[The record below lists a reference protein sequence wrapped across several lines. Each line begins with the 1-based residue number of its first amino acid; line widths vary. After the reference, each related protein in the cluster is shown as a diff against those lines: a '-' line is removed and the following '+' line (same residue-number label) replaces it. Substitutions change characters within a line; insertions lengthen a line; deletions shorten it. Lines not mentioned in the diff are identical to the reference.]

1 MGIEKHIIKMMNVM
15 KYGWVAS
22 GVIAL
27 AMAFVATSCEDDFGK
42 GGTRDDGTIRFEVVD
57 DDIFVI
63 GDGSRA
69 DDATVTVV
77 QSDPIRYFSEIV
89 GQDTI
94 PMSLTESHNS
104 SSRLMGGDAT
114 EGKPDSRGTYYTT
127 GAITKFRGV
136 AYTDGGKLFFN
147 EDMTVGTGNIV
158 NTGRFWPAEGS
169 LNFYGYKKSK
179 DDKGDMSEPTI
190 VNSAKSIT
198 FNYTMPAAEAK
209 DTEGNC
215 IDAQNQPDLVF
226 AIVPGKTKTA
236 ENVPMPFHHALS
248 AITFKV
254 GKMPT
259 ETKVKSI
266 ALTGCYTSGK
276 CVATSAS
283 TEKQSDVAFAW
294 SDCDGA
300 VRYEQ
305 SFNQEV
311 TSDEHNPQQLGN
323 VEHTF
328 LLIPQTYGDT
338 QKLVITF
345 QIKEYTDP
353 SKPDENT
360 WHTYIMEKP
369 MKEIIAAIEADRHY
383 TFTIGIEKD
392 EVGVTVDDEVVDKVK
407 KNVTITN
414 TGIASGYVRAAIVG
428 YWLRSEDIMI
438 PWSVDDETTGKLTKG
453 TDWAT
458 YWVKGTDGYF
468 YYKQKLE
475 RGQQT
480 YPLFESYTLTAGAA
494 PVEGALLE
502 INILAQI
509 VHENYLSGAWTI
521 PTGTP

>member
-1 MGIEKHIIKMMNVM
+1 MMKMNVM
-15 KYGWVAS
+15 IQRWVAS
-22 GVIAL
+22 GAVAV
-27 AMAFVATSCEDDFGK
+27 AMAFGATSCEDDFGK
-42 GGTRDDGTIRFEVVD
+42 GGNRDDGTIRFEVVD
-57 DDIFVI
+57 DNIFVI

-69 DDATVTVV
+69 DEAPVTVV

-89 GQDTI
+89 GEDTI
-94 PMSLTESHNS
+94 PMSVTESHNS
-104 SSRLMGGDAT
+104 SSRLMGCDAT
-114 EGKPDSRGTYYTT
+114 AGKPESRGTYYNKTT
-127 GAITKFRGV
+127 EPITKFRGV

-158 NTGRFWPAEGS
+158 NTGRFWPATDA
-169 LNFYGYKKSK
+169 LTFFGY
-179 DDKGDMSEPTI
+179 
-190 VNSAKSIT
+190 AKSNDNGKMESLAISNTSTEHKIT
-198 FNYTMPAAEAK
+198 FSYTMPEAGAK
-209 DTEGNC
+209 DASENF

-226 AIVPGKTKTA
+226 AIVPGQKKTA
-236 ENVPMPFHHALS
+236 ENKNVPMPFHHALS

-276 CVATSAS
+276 CIATSAS
-283 TEKQSDVAFAW
+283 TEKQSDVAFTW
-294 SDCDGA
+294 SNCTGA

-360 WHTYIMEKP
+360 WHTYTMEKP

-392 EVGVTVDDEVVDKVK
+392 EVDVKVEDEVVGKVK
-407 KNVTITN
+407 QNVTITN

-428 YWLRSEDIMI
+428 YWLRTEDIMI
-438 PWSVDDETTGKLTKG
+438 PWSVDDTSTGKLTVG
-453 TDWAT
+453 GEWET

-468 YYKQKLE
+468 YYKQELK

-480 YPLFESYTLTAGAA
+480 YPLFVTYELTAGAA

-509 VHENYLSGAWTI
+509 VHKDYLSGAWTI
-521 PTGTP
+521 PPGTP

>member
-1 MGIEKHIIKMMNVM
+1 MMNVM

-104 SSRLMGGDAT
+104 SSRLMGSYAT

-158 NTGRFWPAEGS
+158 NTGRFWPATDA
-169 LNFYGYKKSK
+169 LTFFGY
-179 DDKGDMSEPTI
+179 
-190 VNSAKSIT
+190 AKSNGNGKMESLAISNTSTEHKIT
-198 FNYTMPAAEAK
+198 FSYTMPDAGAK

-305 SFNQEV
+305 SFNQAA
-311 TSDEHNPQQLGN
+311 TSGAQLGDK
-323 VEHTF
+323 EHTF
-328 LLIPQTYGDT
+328 LLIPQTYGDNT
-338 QKLVITF
+338 PKLEITF
-345 QIKEYTDP
+345 QIKEYSGTG
-353 SKPDENT
+353 ENA
-360 WHTYIMEKP
+360 WHTYKMEKP
-369 MKEIIAAIEADRHY
+369 MKDIITAIAADKHY
-383 TFTIGIEKD
+383 IFTIGIEKD

-453 TDWAT
+453 GEWDT

-468 YYKQKLE
+468 YYKQVLE

-480 YPLFESYTLTAGAA
+480 YPLFVTYELTAGAA

-509 VHENYLSGAWTI
+509 VHVNYWPSEWPIKSSIIT
-521 PTGTP
+521 TP

>member
-1 MGIEKHIIKMMNVM
+1 M

-22 GVIAL
+22 GAIAL

-104 SSRLMGGDAT
+104 SSRLMGSDAT
-114 EGKPDSRGTYYTT
+114 EGKPDSRGT
-127 GAITKFRGV
+127 
-136 AYTDGGKLFFN
+136 
-147 EDMTVGTGNIV
+147 DMTVETGNIV
-158 NTGRFWPAEGS
+158 NTGRFWPATDA
-169 LNFYGYKKSK
+169 LTFFGY
-179 DDKGDMSEPTI
+179 
-190 VNSAKSIT
+190 AKSNDNGTMTTPDITNSSSEHKIT
-198 FNYTMPAAEAK
+198 FNYTMPDAGAK

-215 IDAQNQPDLVF
+215 IDAQKQPDLVF
-226 AIVPGKTKTA
+226 AIVPGQKKTA
-236 ENVPMPFHHALS
+236 ENKNVPMPFHHALS

-254 GKMPT
+254 GTMPKD
-259 ETKVKSI
+259 TKVKSI

-276 CVATSAS
+276 CVATSAP
-283 TEKQSDVAFAW
+283 TQEKPSNVAFTW
-294 SDCDGA
+294 SNCTGA
-300 VRYEQ
+300 ADYKQ

-345 QIKEYTDP
+345 QIKEYSGTG
-353 SKPDENT
+353 ENA
-360 WHTYIMEKP
+360 WHTYKMEKP
-369 MKEIIAAIEADRHY
+369 MKDIITAIAADKHY
-383 TFTIGIEKD
+383 IFTIGIEKD

-438 PWSVDDETTGKLTKG
+438 PWSVDDETTGKLTVG
-453 TDWAT
+453 GEWAT

-468 YYKQKLE
+468 YYKQELK

-480 YPLFESYTLTAGAA
+480 YPLFVTYELTAGAA

-509 VHENYLSGAWTI
+509 VHVNYWPSEWPKKSSI
-521 PTGTP
+521 ITP

>member
-1 MGIEKHIIKMMNVM
+1 MMNVM

-22 GVIAL
+22 GAIAL

-42 GGTRDDGTIRFEVVD
+42 GGNRDDGTIRFEVVD

-104 SSRLMGGDAT
+104 SSRLMGSYAT
-114 EGKPDSRGTYYTT
+114 EGKPDSRGTYYNNEE
-127 GAITKFRGV
+127 GGKITEFQGV

-147 EDMTVGTGNIV
+147 EKMTVESGNIV

-179 DDKGDMSEPTI
+179 DDDKGEMKNLTI
-190 VNSAKSIT
+190 DNSAKSIT
-198 FNYTMPAAEAK
+198 FSYTMPAAE
-209 DTEGNC
+209 DDGSGNFH
-215 IDAQNQPDLVF
+215 DAENQPDLVF
-226 AIVPGKTKTA
+226 AIVPGQKKTA
-236 ENVPMPFHHALS
+236 ENKNVPMPFHHALS

-254 GKMPT
+254 GKMPDG
-259 ETKVKSI
+259 TKVKSI
-266 ALTGCYTSGK
+266 ALTGCYTKGDCEVKSVMGTGK
-276 CVATSAS
+276 D
-283 TEKQSDVAFAW
+283 SDVQFTW
-294 SDCDGA
+294 TGQDGKA
-300 VRYEQ
+300 KYEQ

-311 TSDEHNPQQLGN
+311 TSDELNPQQLGDKQ
-323 VEHTF
+323 HTF
-328 LLIPQTYGDT
+328 LLIPQKYDDSGE
-338 QKLVITF
+338 QKLVITL
-345 QIKEYTDP
+345 QIKNYGTD
-353 SKPDENT
+353 KENE

-369 MKEIIAAIEADRHY
+369 MKDIITAIAADKHY
-383 TFTIGIEKD
+383 IFTIGIEKD

-438 PWSVDDETTGKLTKG
+438 PWSVDDGTTGKLTKG
-453 TDWAT
+453 GEWET

-468 YYKQKLE
+468 YYKQKLK

-480 YPLFESYTLTAGAA
+480 YPLFVTYELTAGAA

>member
-1 MGIEKHIIKMMNVM
+1 MMNVM
-15 KYGWVAS
+15 KYRWVAS
-22 GVIAL
+22 GAIAL

-104 SSRLMGGDAT
+104 SSRLMGSDAT
-114 EGKPDSRGTYYTT
+114 EGKPDSRGTYYTD
-127 GAITKFRGV
+127 GAITEFQGV

-147 EDMTVGTGNIV
+147 EDMTVGADKIV

-179 DDKGDMSEPTI
+179 DDKGDMPESKLSI
-190 VNSAKSIT
+190 DNSAKSIT
-198 FNYTMPAAEAK
+198 FSYTMPEAGAK
-209 DTEGNC
+209 DASENF

-226 AIVPGKTKTA
+226 AIVPGQKKTA
-236 ENVPMPFHHALS
+236 ENKNVPMPFHHALS

-305 SFNQEV
+305 SFNQAA
-311 TSDEHNPQQLGN
+311 TSGAQLGDK
-323 VEHTF
+323 EHTF
-328 LLIPQTYGDT
+328 LLIPQTYGDNT
-338 QKLVITF
+338 PKLEITF
-345 QIKEYTDP
+345 QIKEYSGTG
-353 SKPDENT
+353 ENA
-360 WHTYIMEKP
+360 WHTYKMEKP
-369 MKEIIAAIEADRHY
+369 MKEIIAAIAADKHY
-383 TFTIGIEKD
+383 IFTIGIEKD

-453 TDWAT
+453 GEWDT

-468 YYKQKLE
+468 YYKQVLE

-480 YPLFESYTLTAGAA
+480 YPLFVTYELTAGAA

-509 VHENYLSGAWTI
+509 VHVNYWPSEWPAKTSI
-521 PTGTP
+521 ITTP

>member
-1 MGIEKHIIKMMNVM
+1 M
-15 KYGWVAS
+15 KYRWVAS
-22 GVIAL
+22 GAIAL

-104 SSRLMGGDAT
+104 SSRLMGSYAT

-158 NTGRFWPAEGS
+158 NTGRFWPATDA
-169 LNFYGYKKSK
+169 LTFFGY
-179 DDKGDMSEPTI
+179 
-190 VNSAKSIT
+190 AKSNGNGKMESLAISNTSSEHNIT
-198 FNYTMPAAEAK
+198 FNYTMPAAVVA
-209 DTEGNC
+209 DASGNFH
-215 IDAQNQPDLVF
+215 DAENQPDLVF
-226 AIVPGKTKTA
+226 AIVPGQKKTA

-254 GKMPT
+254 GTMPKD
-259 ETKVKSI
+259 TKVKSI

-276 CVATSAS
+276 CVATSAP
-283 TEKQSDVAFAW
+283 TQEKPSNVAFTW
-294 SDCDGA
+294 SNCTGA
-300 VRYEQ
+300 ADYEQ
-305 SFNQEV
+305 SFNQDAKLGE
-311 TSDEHNPQQLGN
+311 PLGN
-323 VEHTF
+323 TQHTF
-328 LLIPQTYGDT
+328 LLIPQTYSDDT

-345 QIKEYTDP
+345 QIKNYGTD
-353 SKPDENT
+353 KENE
-360 WHTYIMEKP
+360 WHTYTMEKP
-369 MKEIIAAIEADRHY
+369 MNAIFKAIDGIDGIKADCHY

-453 TDWAT
+453 GEWET

-468 YYKQKLE
+468 YYKQELK

-480 YPLFESYTLTAGAA
+480 YPLFVTYELTAGAA

-509 VHENYLSGAWTI
+509 VHVNYWPSEWPAKTSI
-521 PTGTP
+521 ITTP

>member
-1 MGIEKHIIKMMNVM
+1 MMNVM

-22 GVIAL
+22 GAIAL

-104 SSRLMGGDAT
+104 SSRLMGSDAT
-114 EGKPDSRGTYYTT
+114 EGKPDSRGTYYNKNTEP
-127 GAITKFRGV
+127 ITKFRGV

-158 NTGRFWPAEGS
+158 NTGRFWPATDA
-169 LNFYGYKKSK
+169 LTFFGY
-179 DDKGDMSEPTI
+179 
-190 VNSAKSIT
+190 AKSNDNGTMTTPAISNTSTEHKIT
-198 FNYTMPAAEAK
+198 FNYTMPDAVAK
-209 DTEGNC
+209 DASGNFH
-215 IDAQNQPDLVF
+215 DAENQPDLVF

-305 SFNQEV
+305 SFNQAA
-311 TSDEHNPQQLGN
+311 TSGAQLGDK
-323 VEHTF
+323 EHTF
-328 LLIPQTYGDT
+328 LLIPQTYGDNT
-338 QKLVITF
+338 PKLEITF
-345 QIKEYTDP
+345 QIKEYSGTG
-353 SKPDENT
+353 ENA
-360 WHTYIMEKP
+360 WHTYKMEKP
-369 MKEIIAAIEADRHY
+369 MKDIITAIAADKHY
-383 TFTIGIEKD
+383 IFTIGIEKD

-453 TDWAT
+453 GEWDT

-468 YYKQKLE
+468 YYKQVLE

-480 YPLFESYTLTAGAA
+480 YPLFDYYELTAGAA

-521 PTGTP
+521 PPGTP

>member
-1 MGIEKHIIKMMNVM
+1 MMNVM

-22 GVIAL
+22 GAIAL

-104 SSRLMGGDAT
+104 SSRLMGSYAT

-147 EDMTVGTGNIV
+147 EDMTVGADKIV
-158 NTGRFWPAEGS
+158 NTGRFWPATDA
-169 LNFYGYKKSK
+169 LTFFGYAKSN
-179 DDKGDMSEPTI
+179 DKGTMTTPVITNTSLEH
-190 VNSAKSIT
+190 KIT
-198 FNYTMPAAEAK
+198 FNYDMPAAGAK
-209 DTEGNC
+209 DASENF

-283 TEKQSDVAFAW
+283 TEKQSDVAFTW
-294 SDCDGA
+294 SECDGA

-305 SFNQEV
+305 SFNQAA
-311 TSDEHNPQQLGN
+311 TSGAQLGDKQ
-323 VEHTF
+323 HTF

-338 QKLVITF
+338 QKLEITF
-345 QIKEYTDP
+345 QIKEYSGTG
-353 SKPDENT
+353 ENA
-360 WHTYIMEKP
+360 WHTYKMEKP
-369 MKEIIAAIEADRHY
+369 MKEIIAAIAADKHY
-383 TFTIGIEKD
+383 IFTIGIEKD

-453 TDWAT
+453 GEWDT

-468 YYKQKLE
+468 YYKQVLE

-480 YPLFESYTLTAGAA
+480 YPLFVTYELTAGAA

-509 VHENYLSGAWTI
+509 VHVNYWPSEWPIKSSIIT
-521 PTGTP
+521 TP

>member
-1 MGIEKHIIKMMNVM
+1 MMNLM

-22 GVIAL
+22 GAIAL

-104 SSRLMGGDAT
+104 SSRLMGSDAT
-114 EGKPDSRGTYYTT
+114 EGQPDSRGTYYTT

-147 EDMTVGTGNIV
+147 EDMTVETGNIV
-158 NTGRFWPAEGS
+158 NTGRFWPATDA
-169 LNFYGYKKSK
+169 LTFFGY
-179 DDKGDMSEPTI
+179 
-190 VNSAKSIT
+190 AKSNDNGTMTTPVITNTSSEHNIT
-198 FNYTMPAAEAK
+198 FNYTMPDAVAK
-209 DTEGNC
+209 DASGNFH
-215 IDAQNQPDLVF
+215 DAENQPDLVF

-266 ALTGCYTSGK
+266 ALTGCYTKGDCEVKSVTGTGK
-276 CVATSAS
+276 D
-283 TEKQSDVAFAW
+283 SDVAFTW
-294 SDCDGA
+294 SECDGA

-305 SFNQEV
+305 SFNQAA
-311 TSDEHNPQQLGN
+311 TLGAPLGDKQ
-323 VEHTF
+323 HTF
-328 LLIPQTYGDT
+328 LLIPQTYGDNT
-338 QKLVITF
+338 PKLEITF
-345 QIKEYTDP
+345 QIKEYSGTG
-353 SKPDENT
+353 ENA
-360 WHTYIMEKP
+360 WHTYKMEKP
-369 MKEIIAAIEADRHY
+369 MKDIIAAIAADKHY
-383 TFTIGIEKD
+383 IFTIGIEKD
-392 EVGVTVDDEVVDKVK
+392 EVGVTVEDEVVDKVK
-407 KNVTITN
+407 KNVSITN

-438 PWSVDDETTGKLTKG
+438 PWSVDDETTGKLTVGGEWK
-453 TDWAT
+453 T
-458 YWVKGTDGYF
+458 YWVKGDDGYF
-468 YYKQKLE
+468 YYKQVLE

-480 YPLFESYTLTAGAA
+480 YPLFVTYELTAGAA

-509 VHENYLSGAWTI
+509 VHVNYWPSEWPKKTSI
-521 PTGTP
+521 ITP